1 MTNFT
6 NNNTFAPITHEVS
19 PFMTDLTLDCIIDD
33 LHEGTSFAGTADA
46 YFRTSERKLSREL
59 KELASA
65 NASLINGGK
74 TTLPIHW
81 DGVDFE
87 LTAHL
92 SADDDGC
99 LDLFYFRWEPQDCSR
114 YAEGQSFDDITAS
127 ETPFGQLVE
136 REEGSDR
143 FWYQALYLP
152 TLYTPEFFTAV
163 LCGAIEE
170 TAYYIHRLEKECR
183 I

>member
-6 NNNTFAPITHEVS
+6 NNNTFAPVAREVS
-19 PFMTDLTLDCIIDD
+19 PFMTKTTLDCIIND
-33 LHEGTSFAGTADA
+33 LREGASFSATADA
-46 YFRTSERKLSREL
+46 YSRAGEGELSREL
-59 KELASA
+59 FELASV

-87 LTAHL
+87 LTAL
-92 SADDDGC
+92 LYADDEGN
-99 LDLFYFRWEPQDCSR
+99 LDFFCFRWEPQDCSR
-114 YAEGQSFDDITAS
+114 YAENQSFDDITAS
-127 ETPFGQLVE
+127 ETPFGQLID
-136 REEGSDR
+136 REEGSGR

-152 TLYTPEFFTAV
+152 MLYTPEFFTAA

-170 TAYYIHRLEKECR
+170 TAYYIQRLEEECR